1 MTTRRLA
8 PTVYDPAIASDGLTL
23 DTPAGPV
30 DLIAIE
36 RVLAGRPGDPL
47 TEAEY
52 AYLAALGKPR
62 RTATRQAAAPVRP
75 DQSTTARKAA

>member
-30 DLIAIE
+30 DLITIE
-36 RVLAGRPGDPL
+36 RALAGRLTDPL
-47 TEAEY
+47 TGAEY
-52 AYLAALGKPR
+52 AYLHALGKPR
-62 RTATRQAAAPVRP
+62 PATRQAATHLRP
-75 DQSTTARKAA
+75 EQTTTTQKAA